1 MALFTLRVI
10 IASPGS
16 IAVQGFRQTR
26 SVISPCKEKI
36 MLSESSL
43 LVLHEVYAHLLS
55 LLAHAKAYCGE
66 SVVAVAMLFSL
77 LVNAACSK
85 RIH

>member
-55 LLAHAKAYCGE
+55 LLAHVKAYCGE
-66 SVVAVAMLFSL
+66 YVVAVALSFSR
-77 LVNAACSK
+77 LVNAAGSK
-85 RIH
+85 LIN